1 MAHKCMELR
10 LRDPSGLH
18 LGTLNFIG
26 APRHLALSACE
37 DEAEG
42 DIRRQPMR
50 KSMVADSRESSD
62 VSGPAPSML
71 EVERLHC
78 RADTISLEPTFTEAL
93 RLPSSTESRRE

>member
-62 VSGPAPSML
+62 VSGPAIDLRSRTTPLQSGHHFARAYIHGGF
-71 EVERLHC
+71 EASILH
-78 RADTISLEPTFTEAL
+78 
-93 RLPSSTESRRE
+93 